1 MDGEVA
7 FLDGVLT
14 LGERLCQAK
23 PFAFGAGEICALLAR
38 LGGARGLALFA
49 SDGVGDALKLLG
61 ASGLPADYLRR
72 FPVGQTCVLG
82 HLTGDLREA
91 LIDREAVRVDSIADD
106 PWTVSLNSVA
116 LQGGFGA
123 TFAVPLLFGDEIVG
137 AMHAFYGAPGDP
149 ILRKQLVRAG
159 ALVSSAL
166 ARSEARSGTTRFPV
180 EGLRRVRSQ
189 EEIETWAH
197 HVHAAASRYGQVY
210 SAVVYALDRPEILS
224 GRYGDGLTHQGVTA
238 LLRIVDEE
246 CRASDLAGRHGEAG
260 AVVLMPG
267 TDPQGAFNQCE
278 RVLGRFGRLS
288 FRTEDARLQLSAS
301 AAISFFPE
309 NGAASLDA
317 AIRSAQ
323 KALGEGLGVSN
334 RRIIAIAPPGSAA
347 R

>member
-1 MDGEVA
+1 MDSDA
-7 FLDGVLT
+7 TFLDGVLS
-14 LGERLCQAK
+14 LGERLCQAR

-123 TFAVPLLFGDEIVG
+123 TFAVPLLFGEQIVG

-149 ILRKQLVRAG
+149 GLRKQLVRAG
-159 ALVSSAL
+159 TLVSSAL
-166 ARSEARSGTTRFPV
+166 ARSDARTGSMRFPV
-180 EGLRRVRSQ
+180 EGLRRLRSHD
-189 EEIETWAH
+189 EIETWAPY
-197 HVHAAASRYGQVY
+197 VHAVAARYGQVY
-210 SAVVYALDRPEILS
+210 SAVAYALDRPEILS

-238 LLRIVDEE
+238 LLRIIDEE
-246 CRASDLAGRHGEAG
+246 CRSSDLAGRMGEAG
-260 AVVLMPG
+260 ALVLMPG

-301 AAISFFPE
+301 AGISFFPE
-309 NGAASLDA
+309 NGAGSLDA
-317 AIRSAQ
+317 SIRSAQ
-323 KALGEGLGVSN
+323 KALAEGLGPSN
-334 RRIIAIAPPGSAA
+334 RRIIALAPAGSAA